1 MRIGGEKRGKEK
13 KQTEEKEWLKEKR
26 DVWEKV
32 WVGCEVKQ
40 LISVLWLTMLT
51 MKRLTDTYNILPG
64 CYICIAS
71 GFVTLTLEKKLSK

>member
-1 MRIGGEKRGKEK
+1 MRIGGKKREARKK
-13 KQTEEKEWLKEKR
+13 KQTAEQEWLKEKR

-32 WVGCEVKQ
+32 WVGCEVEQ
-40 LISVLWLTMLT
+40 LISVLWLKMLT

-71 GFVTLTLEKKLSK
+71 GFVALATEKTP